1 MITYRFV
8 PQDLKVSLQPSL
20 GSTTTVAVAPLVI
33 EVPPETLKEAGPSKM
48 EARIRELLDD
58 MVSTLNKEFGG

>member
-8 PQDLKVSLQPSL
+8 PQDLKVSLRPST
-20 GSTTTVAVAPLVI
+20 GPTTTVAVAPLVI
-33 EVPPETLKEAGPSKM
+33 EVPPKTLKEVGPDKM

-58 MVSTLNKEFGG
+58 MMSTLNEEFGG